1 MNDLI
6 LNESDD
12 FQSNAEFVDFN
23 SLSKTQQKYEI
34 RMKIEDYQ
42 IKKSLIKQ
50 LKEENIFWDEADL
63 ASI

>member
-63 ASI
+63 ANF